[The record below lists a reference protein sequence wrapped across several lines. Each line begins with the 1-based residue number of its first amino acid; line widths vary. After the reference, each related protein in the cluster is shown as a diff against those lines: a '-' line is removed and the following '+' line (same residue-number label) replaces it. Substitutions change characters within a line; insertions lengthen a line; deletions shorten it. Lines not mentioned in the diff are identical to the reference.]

1 MDLHFTLNPC
11 VMSKKF
17 KRVSDWSTA
26 VSGSGTLNVT
36 MYGGGMDK
44 SNEYDMCY
52 IFYTTLP
59 KYLQCWLASHD
70 YRSKYSSGSMYLIC
84 HPKYSIIC

>member
-36 MYGGGMDK
+36 MYGGVWINPM
-44 SNEYDMCY
+44 NMTCATFFTQLCQN
-52 IFYTTLP
+52 I
-59 KYLQCWLASHD
+59 SHI
-70 YRSKYSSGSMYLIC
+70 GLC
-84 HPKYSIIC
+84 HMIIGQNTPLGLFI